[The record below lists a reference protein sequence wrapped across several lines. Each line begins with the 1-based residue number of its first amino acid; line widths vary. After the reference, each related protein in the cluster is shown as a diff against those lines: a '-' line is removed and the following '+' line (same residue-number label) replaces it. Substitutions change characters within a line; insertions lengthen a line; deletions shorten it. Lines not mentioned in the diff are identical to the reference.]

1 MKILKNRRV
10 KQFLV
15 IIGDCP
21 MGSLLYMIVVL
32 LFFKLEYKLILLA
45 GAIMAIAVLMAAGY
59 KLDPPADSSQS

>member
-10 KQFLV
+10 KQFLA
-15 IIGDCP
+15 IIGECP

-59 KLDPPADSSQS
+59 KLDSPVDSP